1 MSDFAYHLILGSKAW
16 SSWSLRPWLLMTRFG
31 IPFRE
36 TVIALRTPESAAALA
51 AHSPTGKV
59 PALIAGGVTIWDSL
73 AIAEYLA
80 DHHPDLAIWPRDA
93 HARAIARCASAEMH
107 SGFQALRQ
115 NCPMDFNARNLIPI
129 DATLIGADVARIVA
143 LWRRCRAEFGADG
156 PFLFSQFSAADAMF
170 APVVSRFVT
179 YGIDLAAHG
188 DDGTCQAYCAHMMAL
203 PAMVAW
209 SQAAQRETA
218 GLG

>member
-1 MSDFAYHLILGSKAW
+1 MTGFDYHLILGSKAW

-51 AHSPTGKV
+51 RHSPTGKV
-59 PALIAGGVTIWDSL
+59 PVLVAGGVTIWDSL

-93 HARAIARCASAEMH
+93 GARAIARCASAEMH

-115 NCPMDFNARNLIPI
+115 NCPMDFNARNLFPV
-129 DATLIGADVARIVA
+129 DASLIGADVTRIVA
-143 LWRRCRAEFGADG
+143 LWRRCRGEFGAVG
-156 PFLFSQFSAADAMF
+156 PFLFSHFSAVDAMF

-188 DDGTCQAYCAHMMAL
+188 DDGTCQAYCASMMAL
-203 PAMVAW
+203 PEMVAW
-209 SQAAQRETA
+209 SQAAQRET
-218 GLG
+218 GGQG

>member
-1 MSDFAYHLILGSKAW
+1 MSDLDYHLILGSKAW

-36 TVIALRTPESAAALA
+36 TVIALRTPDSAAALA
-51 AHSPTGKV
+51 ALSPTGKV
-59 PALIAGGVTIWDSL
+59 PVLVAGGVTIWDSL

-80 DHHPDLAIWPRDA
+80 DHHRALAIWPRDA
-93 HARAIARCASAEMH
+93 RARAIARCASAEMH

-115 NCPMDFNARNLIPI
+115 NCPMDFNARHLSPVDAALIEP
-129 DATLIGADVARIVA
+129 DVTRIVA
-143 LWRRCRAEFGADG
+143 LWRGCRGEFGAAE

-179 YGIDLAAHG
+179 YNVDLAAHG
-188 DDGTCQAYCAHMMAL
+188 DDGTCEAYCLAMMAL
-203 PAMVAW
+203 PEMVAW
-209 SQAAQRETA
+209 SGAAQRETGGQA
-218 GLG
+218 